1 MRGRGLAGRE
11 LRIVW
16 VDLNPVTA
24 DVEPGAEATVTITVR
39 NTGDIVE
46 EYHLQASGDPGQWAA
61 VEPQTLR
68 LYPGTT
74 GTAQLTF
81 SPPRSSEAQAGP
93 QPYAVKVTPREDRE
107 NTFAIEGV
115 LRVAE
120 FADLRAELLPSTTRG
135 WHRGR
140 VRLAVDNYSN
150 VATSAAVSTTSTNSN
165 LQVDI
170 RTPALRLQPGRAQFS
185 KFSVRPG
192 RLLWFGVKARHQY
205 NVTVTPSGL
214 GQPVSLQ
221 GTYMQSALLPRWLQ
235 RLLMFFAA
243 AAAAILA
250 LWFGI
255 HPSFATSA
263 QASPQIAAATAPQ
276 VIVVQPTPQAPAS
289 TPSPKPTPS
298 SAAPPPAAA
307 SSSTEA
313 PPAPKSTSKAAPPP
327 AASSSKPAPPP
338 PPPPQEI
345 HTSNILNYAANASV
359 DLNMDKFNDGQQVDI
374 WPTNHS
380 LAQTWTVWEYA
391 DGSLVI
397 QSNDKPSNAGTKVLQ
412 VEPTNDPGNT
422 DVDISD
428 DFNGIPGLQAHLTA
442 PFQQWTLDGVPGNP
456 SYGVLKNKQTGT
468 CLSGKGSQ
476 QWLTMAPCNTG
487 DKNQWFWLTAV

>member
-1 MRGRGLAGRE
+1 M
-11 LRIVW
+11 W

-24 DVEPGAEATVTITVR
+24 DVEPGAEAAVELTVR

-46 EYHLQASGDPGQWAA
+46 EYHLQATGDPARWCS

-74 GTAQLTF
+74 GTARLTF
-81 SPPRSSEAQAGP
+81 APPRSSEAQAGP
-93 QPYAVKVTPREDRE
+93 QSYAVKVTPREDRE

-120 FADLRAELLPSTTRG
+120 FADIRADLIPATTRG

-140 VRLAVDNYSN
+140 VKLAVDNYSN
-150 VATSAAVSTTSTNSN
+150 TVASASVSTTSSNSN

-192 RLLWFGVKARHQY
+192 RLLWFGAKARHQY
-205 NVTVTPSGL
+205 NITVAPSGL

-235 RLLMFFAA
+235 RLLMFAA
-243 AAAAILA
+243 AGAAAILA

-255 HPSFATSA
+255 RPSFDTSA
-263 QASPQIAAATAPQ
+263 QASPQPVAATAPQ
-276 VIVVQPTPQAPAS
+276 VVVIQPTPAAPS
-289 TPSPKPTPS
+289 TSATPTPPKPTQSP
-298 SAAPPPAAA
+298 AAPP
-307 SSSTEA
+307 SSSQGG
-313 PPAPKSTSKAAPPP
+313 APPP
-327 AASSSKPAPPP
+327 QTTPSKAPPPPHTSAKPAPPA
-338 PPPPQEI
+338 QI
-345 HTSNILNYAANASV
+345 KTTNILNYSANASV
-359 DLNMDKFNDGQQVDI
+359 DLNEDKFNDGQQVDI

-380 LAQTWTVWEYA
+380 PAQTWTVWEYP

-397 QSNDKPSNAGTKVLQ
+397 QSNDKPESAGTKVVQ
-412 VEPTNDPGNT
+412 VEPNNDAAQN

-428 DFNGIPGLQAHLTA
+428 DFNGVPGLQGHLTA
-442 PFQQWTLDGVPGNP
+442 DFQQWTLTSIPGNAT
-456 SYGVLKNKQTGT
+456 YGVLKNKHTNT
-468 CLSGKGSQ
+468 CLASKGSA

-487 DKNQWFWLTAV
+487 DQSQWFWLFAV

>member
-1 MRGRGLAGRE
+1 
-11 LRIVW
+11 VW

-24 DVEPGAEATVTITVR
+24 DVEPGAEATVAITVR

-46 EYHLQASGDPGQWAA
+46 EYHLQATGDPGQWAT

-81 SPPRSSEAQAGP
+81 TPPRSSEAQAGP

-107 NTFAIEGV
+107 NIFAIEGI

-120 FADLRAELLPSTTRG
+120 FADLRAELLPPTTRG

-150 VATSAAVSTTSTNSN
+150 IATSAAVSTSASNSN

-185 KFSVRPG
+185 KFTVRPG

-205 NVTVTPSGL
+205 NITITPSGL

-221 GTYMQSALLPRWLQ
+221 GNYLQSALLPRWLQ

-255 HPSFATSA
+255 HPSFASSA
-263 QASPQIAAATAPQ
+263 QASPLPAAATGPQ
-276 VIVVQPTPQAPAS
+276 VIVVQATPSAPPS
-289 TPSPKPTPS
+289 TPTPSPKPTS
-298 SAAPPPAAA
+298 NS
-307 SSSTEA
+307 A
-313 PPAPKSTSKAAPPP
+313 PPAPTSSPAAPPAPTSTSKTVAPPAPSTSKA
-327 AASSSKPAPPP
+327 PAPA
-338 PPPPQEI
+338 QI
-345 HTSNILNYAANASV
+345 KTTNILNYAANASV
-359 DLNMDKFNDGQQVDI
+359 DLFQDRFTDGQQVEI
-374 WPTNHS
+374 WPTLHNNDQ
-380 LAQTWTVWEYA
+380 AWTVWVYA
-391 DGSLVI
+391 DTPNDTLVI
-397 QSNDKPSNAGTKVLQ
+397 QSNDKPESDGTKVLQ
-412 VEPTNDPGNT
+412 ADPNNNANVT
-422 DVDISD
+422 ISD
-428 DFNGIPGLQAHLTA
+428 DFNGVAGLQAHLTA
-442 PFQQWTLDGVPGNP
+442 DYQEWTLTSIPGNAT
-456 SYGVLKNKQTGT
+456 YGVLKNKHTGT
-468 CLSGKGSQ
+468 CLAGKGNQ
-476 QWLTMAPCNTG
+476 QWLTTAPCNTG
-487 DKNQWFWLTAV
+487 DQNQWFWLFAL

>member
-1 MRGRGLAGRE
+1 M
-11 LRIVW
+11 W

-24 DVEPGAEATVTITVR
+24 DVEPGAETTVAVTVR

-46 EYHLQASGDPGQWAA
+46 EYHLQATGDPGQWAA
-61 VEPQTLR
+61 IEPQTLR

-81 SPPRSSEAQAGP
+81 TPPRSAEAQAGP

-107 NTFAIEGV
+107 NIHAIEGL

-120 FADLRAELLPSTTRG
+120 FADLRAELLPAQTRG

-140 VRLAVDNYSN
+140 VKLAVDNYSN
-150 VATSAAVSTTSTNSN
+150 VATSAAVASTSTNSN

-185 KFSVRPG
+185 KFTVRPA
-192 RLLWFGVKARHQY
+192 RLLWFGTKARHQY

-235 RLLMFFAA
+235 RLLMFLSAA
-243 AAAAILA
+243 AMAILA

-263 QASPQIAAATAPQ
+263 QGSPQPAANTAPQ
-276 VIVVQPTPQAPAS
+276 VIVIQPTPPAS
-289 TPSPKPTPS
+289 SSSPSPKPAPTSAPS
-298 SAAPPPAAA
+298 HAAPPAPTTSKSAPPPAGHSTSAPPPAAPPT
-307 SSSTEA
+307 SSS
-313 PPAPKSTSKAAPPP
+313 PPKSAQIKT
-327 AASSSKPAPPP
+327 
-338 PPPPQEI
+338 
-345 HTSNILNYAANASV
+345 TNILNSATNDSV
-359 DLNMDKFNDGQQVDI
+359 DVYQNNFTDGQQIDL
-374 WPTNHS
+374 WDTLHND
-380 LAQTWTVWEYA
+380 AQTWTVWVYA
-391 DGSLVI
+391 DGSIVI
-397 QSNDKPSNAGTKVLQ
+397 QSNDQPESAGTKVLQ
-412 VEPTNDPGNT
+412 VDQNNDPTNT

-428 DFNGIPGLQAHLTA
+428 DWNGVAGLQAHLTVD
-442 PFQQWTLDGVPGNP
+442 FQQWTLTSIPGNDT
-456 SYGVLKNKQTGT
+456 YGVLKNKKTGT
-468 CLSGKGSQ
+468 CLASSGAHG
-476 QWLTMAPCNTG
+476 WLTMAPCNTG
-487 DKNQWFWLTAV
+487 DQAQWFWLFAL